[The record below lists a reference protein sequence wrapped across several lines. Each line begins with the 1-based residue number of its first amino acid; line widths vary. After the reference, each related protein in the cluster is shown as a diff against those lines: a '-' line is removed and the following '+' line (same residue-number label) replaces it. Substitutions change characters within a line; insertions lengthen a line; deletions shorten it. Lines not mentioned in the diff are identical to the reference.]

1 MISTRYGPYQ
11 SSVTILGFYLPSA
24 IVICLLIGEQK
35 IINKQNLLWLI
46 FIDKNIQ
53 TLLRPLHPEV
63 FCLFWLWLCVLLL
76 QGLLSSRYD
85 DIFSLKSSQTSRYDQ
100 ILTPSATI
108 KVILFISSQLL
119 IYFHMPCYGNII
131 IVFKTLYQ
139 WWNRNDFQSISEQSQ
154 EEMVLAF
161 LFVPYL
167 AGYLILHL
175 NIQVASHYGAFNIDT
190 FLKQGAVH
198 KWRHHF
204 LPVSTVL

>member
-1 MISTRYGPYQ
+1 MSTRYGPYQ

-24 IVICLLIGEQK
+24 IVICLLIGEK
-35 IINKQNLLWLI
+35 NKKQNLPFWLI
-46 FIDKNIQ
+46 FNDKNIQ
-53 TLLRPLHPEV
+53 TLPRPLHPEV

-139 WWNRNDFQSISEQSQ
+139 WSNRKDFHSITEQSQ

-175 NIQVASHYGAFNIDT
+175 NIQVGSHVGALNIDT
-190 FLKQGAVH
+190 L
-198 KWRHHF
+198 
-204 LPVSTVL
+204 L